1 MRGTSW
7 PIALMGL
14 VLGLM
19 LVATGRAD
27 PPGEKSAGQSKPL
40 DPAVALGA
48 LGGGNSIDSLTG
60 SLRGVLLEALPDPL
74 YEDHRH
80 WGMKE
85 KGPLGKLKNDG
96 QWWKVAI
103 RPRNPRDTLVV
114 DLRDLQSADG
124 GRTLFT
130 VFVSFDATVE
140 LDRQHW
146 CLGARLFSGSTRARV
161 RLRLAMRCESTL
173 RMEGKT
179 FLPEAVFRLRVLD
192 SHLGYDNLVV
202 EHTAGVGGEAAK
214 VLGDAMIGGMR
225 QWKPSLERNLVLKCN
240 EAVVKSGDTKEVRLG
255 LSQMLGGK
263 K

>member
-7 PIALMGL
+7 PVGVVLGL
-14 VLGLM
+14 VLAGPGL
-19 LVATGRAD
+19 AD
-27 PPGEKSAGQSKPL
+27 PPASPPAGRGKPL
-40 DPAVALGA
+40 DPGAALSA
-48 LGGGNSIDSLTG
+48 LGGGNSIDSLAG

-85 KGPLGKLKNDG
+85 RGPLGKLKNDG

-103 RPRNPRDTLVV
+103 SPRNTHDTLVV
-114 DLRDLQSADG
+114 DLRELQSAEG

-130 VFVSFDATVE
+130 IFVSFDASVE
-140 LDRQHW
+140 LERQHW
-146 CLGARLFSGSTRARV
+146 ALGARLYSGSTWARV

-173 RMEGKT
+173 RMEGKG

-192 SHLGYDNLVV
+192 SRLGYDNLVV

-214 VLGDAMIGGMR
+214 VLGDALIGGMR
-225 QWKPSLERNLVLKCN
+225 QWRPSLERNMVTKCN
-240 EAVVKSGDTKEVRLG
+240 EAVIKSGDTKEVRLG